1 MPTKKTAN
9 KLSSRDRQRPSD
21 GAGFNQFDMR
31 ANKTA
36 RKPVLGMAQ
45 QHGSR
50 RNMSES
56 KSYAKTSRND
66 SLLKEFR
73 ALGKTGSFKDKRLDA
88 KARGMSADELASA
101 RFRKERMRQQEKR
114 KKRNAVFGLEEEEEE
129 EGTPEQPEGHL
140 LTHGGKPVKTMTADE
155 LRGDPLSDSDDD
167 EELKKEIEAELM
179 KTSEHGNKHANKQD
193 LYQEIMAKA
202 KAYKADRQREKMKH
216 EEELNALDASYKGI
230 LPSLKFRPSKYSIE
244 GIKVANAL
252 SAEGPDE
259 FDMISRQLMME
270 GGHAAKAADR
280 LMSSEEVALENAKRL
295 EKLEEQ
301 RKNRMLNDEPSVEE
315 SQEEQDL
322 EEEVMEDE
330 EDADEEEMEEP
341 EEEDEVAQA
350 PEEAL
355 EEAPEE
361 DEEAESDDEEEEEE
375 LGSAGKAD
383 GDAVAADDDE
393 RLAMLAVDE
402 SDSDI
407 DDEDAE
413 AVDEYTTPEEEDEG
427 VTEVAAA
434 GVQYPTELPAGFDA
448 FTNSPAEDKAGLPF
462 SVPCPQDGDAMKELL
477 SKFEPLARAKLV
489 YRLIACHNTPDERSK
504 PRQLRVL
511 LSSLFSYLADRDIRM
526 LPLVRAPL
534 LDLARL
540 MPDCATDYFAMN
552 LIGAYANSRRPDT
565 KAINMLHIVATIFQ
579 TTDIRHRIVQPA
591 VMLLEQWAC
600 CTQDVR
606 LLALLYE
613 FLQPAKRYSPAF
625 FQLAGR
631 LMRCGTEAEQETA
644 KLLTRRV
651 CMQAG
656 PEEKGGLQIVIQK
669 YCPAL
674 SRLVLGPHARLRLHA
689 FRPLAVPSLE
699 PVFYDPDSAQSH
711 IKGKDP
717 LLHETQKMKRQYK
730 QERRGAKRQLA
741 KDASFLRHVR
751 ANDLYAKEAAIQHD
765 KKRIRAALDES
776 TNNYKV
782 MRTENA
788 RMDTKL
794 HGSYSKNKAKKKAN
808 PRMAGNQ
815 MAAQKSTD

>member
-21 GAGFNQFDMR
+21 GSGFNQFDMR
-31 ANKTA
+31 ANRAA

-56 KSYAKTSRND
+56 KSYAKTSRKD

-88 KARGMSADELASA
+88 KARGMSSEELASA

-114 KKRNAVFGLEEEEEE
+114 KKRNAAFGLEEEEQDGETAE
-129 EGTPEQPEGHL
+129 DNL
-140 LTHGGKPVKTMTADE
+140 LTHGGKPVKAMTADE

-167 EELKKEIEAELM
+167 EELKREIEAELM
-179 KTSEHGNKHANKQD
+179 KTSEGGSSNKHGSKQE

-216 EEELNALDASYKGI
+216 EEALASLDADYKGI
-230 LPSLKFRPSKYSIE
+230 LPSLKFRPSKYSVE
-244 GIKVANAL
+244 GIKAANAL
-252 SAEGPDE
+252 SSEGPDE
-259 FDMISRQLMME
+259 FDMISKQLMME

-301 RKNRMLNDEPSVEE
+301 RKNRMLNDEPGVEE
-315 SQEEQDL
+315 MQEEQD
-322 EEEVMEDE
+322 EQEGEDIPDDDDVE
-330 EDADEEEMEEP
+330 
-341 EEEDEVAQA
+341 
-350 PEEAL
+350 
-355 EEAPEE
+355 
-361 DEEAESDDEEEEEE
+361 DDEEEEGEADEMPAESQVEDVEE
-375 LGSAGKAD
+375 GSEGDEEEESEVGEESTAAGP
-383 GDAVAADDDE
+383 ADDDE
-393 RLAMLAVDE
+393 RLAMLAVDD

-413 AVDEYTTPEEEDEG
+413 AIDDYTVGDEEMIEEKSGAME
-427 VTEVAAA
+427 
-434 GVQYPTELPAGFDA
+434 YPMELPVGFDA
-448 FTNSPAEDKAGLPF
+448 FINSPDEDKAGLPF
-462 SVPCPQDGDAMKELL
+462 SVACPHTGDVMEELL
-477 SKFEPLARAKLV
+477 AKFEPISRAKLV
-489 YRLIACHNTPDERSK
+489 YRLIACHNTPDERAK
-504 PRQLRVL
+504 PQKLRVL
-511 LSSLFSYLADRDIRM
+511 LSSLLSYLSDHDIRL

-540 MPDCATDYFAMN
+540 MPDCATDYFSMN
-552 LIGAYANSRRPDT
+552 LIAAYSNSRRPDT

-591 VMLLEQWAC
+591 LMLLEQWAC
-600 CTQDVR
+600 CTQDTR

-631 LMRCGTEAEQETA
+631 LMRCGAEAEKETA
-644 KLLTRRV
+644 KTLVRRAY
-651 CMQAG
+651 MQAG
-656 PEEKGGLQIVIQK
+656 SDEKGGLQIAVQK

-674 SRLVLGPHARLRLHA
+674 SRLVLGPHPRLRLHA

-711 IKGKDP
+711 LKGKDP
-717 LLHETQKMKRQYK
+717 VLHEVQKMKRQFK
-730 QERRGAKRQLA
+730 QERRGAKRQLS
-741 KDASFLRHVR
+741 KDASFLRSVR
-751 ANDLYAKEAAIQHD
+751 ANDLHAKDVAIQQD

-794 HGSYSKNKAKKKAN
+794 HGSYRKNKEKKKAN
-808 PRMAGNQ
+808 RRMAGNQ
-815 MAAQKSTD
+815 VAQKSTD

>member
-1 MPTKKTAN
+1 
-9 KLSSRDRQRPSD
+9 
-21 GAGFNQFDMR
+21 
-31 ANKTA
+31 
-36 RKPVLGMAQ
+36 
-45 QHGSR
+45 
-50 RNMSES
+50 MSES

-88 KARGMSADELASA
+88 KARGMTADELASA

-114 KKRNAVFGLEEEEEE
+114 KKRNAVFGLEEEEEGPTE
-129 EGTPEQPEGHL
+129 EAEGHL

-244 GIKVANAL
+244 GIKAANAL

-280 LMSSEEVALENAKRL
+280 LMSSEEVALENARRL

-330 EDADEEEMEEP
+330 EDADEEETEEP
-341 EEEDEVAQA
+341 EEEEEMAQVS
-350 PEEAL
+350 EEAS
-355 EEAPEE
+355 EE

-375 LGSAGKAD
+375 LTSAGKAD

-413 AVDEYTTPEEEDEG
+413 AVDEYTTPEEDEDEG
-427 VTEVAAA
+427 VTDEAAAA

-462 SVPCPQDGDAMKELL
+462 SVPCPQD
-477 SKFEPLARAKLV
+477 
-489 YRLIACHNTPDERSK
+489 
-504 PRQLRVL
+504 
-511 LSSLFSYLADRDIRM
+511 
-526 LPLVRAPL
+526 
-534 LDLARL
+534 
-540 MPDCATDYFAMN
+540 
-552 LIGAYANSRRPDT
+552 
-565 KAINMLHIVATIFQ
+565 
-579 TTDIRHRIVQPA
+579 
-591 VMLLEQWAC
+591 
-600 CTQDVR
+600 
-606 LLALLYE
+606 
-613 FLQPAKRYSPAF
+613 
-625 FQLAGR
+625 
-631 LMRCGTEAEQETA
+631 
-644 KLLTRRV
+644 
-651 CMQAG
+651 
-656 PEEKGGLQIVIQK
+656 
-669 YCPAL
+669 
-674 SRLVLGPHARLRLHA
+674 
-689 FRPLAVPSLE
+689 
-699 PVFYDPDSAQSH
+699 
-711 IKGKDP
+711 
-717 LLHETQKMKRQYK
+717 
-730 QERRGAKRQLA
+730 
-741 KDASFLRHVR
+741 
-751 ANDLYAKEAAIQHD
+751 
-765 KKRIRAALDES
+765 
-776 TNNYKV
+776 
-782 MRTENA
+782 
-788 RMDTKL
+788 
-794 HGSYSKNKAKKKAN
+794 
-808 PRMAGNQ
+808 
-815 MAAQKSTD
+815 